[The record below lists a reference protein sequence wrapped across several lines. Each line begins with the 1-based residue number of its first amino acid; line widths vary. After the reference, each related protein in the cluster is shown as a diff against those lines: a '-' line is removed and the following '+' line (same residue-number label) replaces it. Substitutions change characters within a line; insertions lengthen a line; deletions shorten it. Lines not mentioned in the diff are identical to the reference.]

1 LNGVCRSTWKPSV
14 KVSLPTSVGD
24 WMVTSA
30 LIVKAEDF
38 KDRQSAPRIKK
49 RLICWFV
56 ELAPEVKDLVNA
68 QSSALRAHP
77 ESLDS

>member
-68 QSSALRAHP
+68 QSSALRGG
-77 ESLDS
+77 